1 MSVESRG
8 SCLLGDSFGH
18 LVKGVLVDLE
28 IRFGCLFGDSFEY
41 LVKGVWTWMG
51 SETRGSGLGWV
62 LKQGGLDLQNHE
74 GLDLISKSNLF

>member
-1 MSVESRG
+1 MSVRG
-8 SCLLGDSFGH
+8 FVWTSSE
-18 LVKGVLVDLE
+18 GVLVDLE
-28 IRFGCLFGDSFEY
+28 IRFGIWSRGSCLLGDSFEY